1 MKKWL
6 WISVGLLSLLGIIWL
21 RKTYVPAQT
30 CPTCF
35 PLPDLSHFMIHSPGL
50 SLPYPAPPAPE
61 TWAQLTAAQRLGDV
75 HQRVQPALEAEL
87 KKLNLALGNQAI
99 FRGFKESH
107 ELELWLRQKNG
118 WQLFRTY
125 PIAALSGKLG
135 PKLTEGDGQTPE
147 GLYGITSALMNPASK
162 YHLAMNIGYPNEED
176 RKLERTGSFI
186 MIHGSNVSIGCLAMT
201 DPLIEEI
208 YLIVEA
214 ALDAGQKKVPVQI
227 FPFRMTTERLAAAQ
241 NHPDYPFWLELKK
254 LHDTPLP

>member
-1 MKKWL
+1 MKKWFWPL
-6 WISVGLLSLLGIIWL
+6 FGIICLFSTPWL
-21 RKTYVPAQT
+21 ERLFIKPDT
-30 CPTCF
+30 CSTCL
-35 PLPDLSHFMIHSPGL
+35 PLPDLSQMMLPTSSPPTPAVWGQL
-50 SLPYPAPPAPE
+50 SV
-61 TWAQLTAAQRLGDV
+61 QQRLDYI
-75 HQRVQPALEAEL
+75 HQQVQPSLETELQKHGFKLGAE
-87 KKLNLALGNQAI
+87 AI
-99 FRGFKESH
+99 LRAFKESH
-107 ELELWLRQKNG
+107 ELEIWLRGDQG

-135 PKLTEGDGQTPE
+135 PKLREGDGQTPE
-147 GLYGITSALMNPASK
+147 GLYGITPALLHPGST

-214 ALDAGQKKVPVQI
+214 ALAAGQKKVPVQI

-254 LHDTPLP
+254 LHDDPLP